1 MKDDDEEEEEEPL
14 LKYQRLKGHFP
25 NVLKRYKLTCFSV
38 CPNSNRVAIGT
49 EDGYAIVFDSSS
61 GKEIE
66 RYSLN
71 GSKICVI
78 SVVTDYV
85 ASCSDDGTW
94 CVCFFLSHEF
104 ERETVF
110 ER

>member
-1 MKDDDEEEEEEPL
+1 MKDNDDDEEEEPL

-49 EDGYAIVFDSSS
+49 AEGDAIAFDSS

-78 SVVTDYV
+78 SVVSNCMIWLSRLSVET
-85 ASCSDDGTW
+85 T
-94 CVCFFLSHEF
+94 CVQGFLIF
-104 ERETVF
+104 DF
-110 ER
+110 

>member
-1 MKDDDEEEEEEPL
+1 MKDDDDEEEEEPL

-49 EDGYAIVFDSSS
+49 EDGYAIVFDDSS

-94 CVCFFLSHEF
+94 CVRFFMNS
-104 ERETVF
+104 RCETVF